1 MESSY
6 FYELYGKEKREQG
19 RREIIRNLLKNGVSA
34 EEVSKLTE
42 VPINQVKSIK
52 F

>member
-19 RREIIRNLLKNGVSA
+19 RREIIRNLLESGLSA
-34 EEVSKLTE
+34 EQVSKWAKIPL
-42 VPINQVKSIK
+42 NQVKSIK
-52 F
+52 P